1 MTIVSKRKY
10 RKPPSMP
17 HWFWNDID
25 GCWFCK
31 NRNGC
36 SNCSVIKK
44 SRKEIFGYKG
54 KNKRHEDC

>member
-1 MTIVSKRKY
+1 
-10 RKPPSMP
+10 MP
-17 HWFWNDID
+17 HWFWLSID
-25 GCWFCK
+25 NCWFCK

-54 KNKRHEDC
+54 KNKRHEDENCYYWTDSMFEK